1 MRSCGKRSFTPAC
14 KTPRPRI
21 GAEERGLKTGRFGDC
36 RAAHFF
42 AFQDFLFCGGA
53 AFFAGVLA
61 KKDVLVW
68 CFCGEVVVIA
78 W

>member
-1 MRSCGKRSFTPAC
+1 
-14 KTPRPRI
+14 
-21 GAEERGLKTGRFGDC
+21 
-36 RAAHFF
+36 
-42 AFQDFLFCGGA
+42 LFCGGA